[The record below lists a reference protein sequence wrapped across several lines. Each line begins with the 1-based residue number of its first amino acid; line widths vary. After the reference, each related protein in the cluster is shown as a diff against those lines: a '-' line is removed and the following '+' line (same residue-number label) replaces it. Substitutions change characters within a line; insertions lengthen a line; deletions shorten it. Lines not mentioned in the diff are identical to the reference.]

1 MELHI
6 FAYCTYFAY
15 DTYIVQVHLIWSEDA
30 VNTDTTSVQRDRRQK
45 KRKRCTMYHG
55 IHTKNEQFYLEAQKA
70 LHTCPSLQ
78 HCHAES
84 FPISKHQPLLWVPP
98 PARKCVMKRR
108 TLARFHM
115 LIRMPEKSQ
124 LDMTGSAE
132 GSFWN
137 QWSALR
143 GTLSPVLWS
152 LTSQCFVSIINSR
165 CNKQKYD

>member
-30 VNTDTTSVQRDRRQK
+30 VNTDTTSVQRDRRQA
-45 KRKRCTMYHG
+45 KRGVQCITYSYRNRANLSGSTES
-55 IHTKNEQFYLEAQKA
+55 TAYLPISTELPCRIISHLKA
-70 LHTCPSLQ
+70 LTPVVSTT
-78 HCHAES
+78 S
-84 FPISKHQPLLWVPP
+84 S
-98 PARKCVMKRR
+98 RKCVMKRR

-124 LDMTGSAE
+124 LDMTGCAE

-137 QWSALR
+137 QRSALR
-143 GTLSPVLWS
+143 GTLSPVL
-152 LTSQCFVSIINSR
+152 
-165 CNKQKYD
+165 